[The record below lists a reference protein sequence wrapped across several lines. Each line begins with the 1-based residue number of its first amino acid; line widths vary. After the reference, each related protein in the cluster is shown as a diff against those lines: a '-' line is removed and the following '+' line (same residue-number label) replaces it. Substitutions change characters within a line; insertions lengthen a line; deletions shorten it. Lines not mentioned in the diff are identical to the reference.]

1 MTALEKTLLSEEER
15 ESMTANPAR
24 QDEAFLKGAYAY
36 LSNTALTAR
45 YSVISGIIEEYD
57 CDRILDVGCYTGGLR
72 ASLNRHRAYHGIDI
86 STHAILDARKNY
98 SNFERTRFTVGDVR
112 TVRFLEESFT
122 CVVWAGIGFGY
133 SQTDNQSFTDL
144 FDKTCEFCSE
154 EGILIFE
161 CIEGYSWIQAH
172 IERVSKILN
181 VLQVT
186 YPLATVHN
194 KRTLFVSRKI

>member
-112 TVRFLEESFT
+112 TVGFPEESFT

>member
-1 MTALEKTLLSEEER
+1 MSALERTLLSDDER

-45 YSVISGIIEEYD
+45 YSVISGIIEEHD
-57 CDRILDVGCYTGGLR
+57 CDRILDIGCYTGGLR

-86 STHAILDARKNY
+86 SAHAILEARKNY
-98 SNFERTRFTVGDVR
+98 SHIERTSFTVGDVR
-112 TVRFLEESFT
+112 TVRLLEDNFT

-133 SQTDNQSFTDL
+133 SQTDNQSFVDL

-154 EGILIFE
+154 DGILIFE
-161 CIEGYSWIQAH
+161 CIEGYSWIQTH

-194 KRTLFVSRKI
+194 KRTLFISRKI